1 MHRPPKT
8 GAHACP
14 QLSITWFFC
23 PKSRPLLLSAVLVGA
38 GSSVWWAFS
47 VDALRQA
54 GIDPSAARLTY
65 AVCGAAMLLASFS
78 GAMFARFGLR
88 PSYLVSC
95 VLLAASLAVF
105 GLATAHLAT
114 ALAAA
119 IVFGA
124 VYATVIA
131 VHGVWS
137 SRVFADHPSAG
148 LAAVN
153 TALTIGTLVGP
164 TLAGV
169 LIQQADFRA
178 ALITVAVLTLVALPF
193 SPPSARRKAVIDA
206 HRCTAAPVRD

>member
-1 MHRPPKT
+1 
-8 GAHACP
+8 
-14 QLSITWFFC
+14 
-23 PKSRPLLLSAVLVGA
+23 
-38 GSSVWWAFS
+38 
-47 VDALRQA
+47 
-54 GIDPSAARLTY
+54 
-65 AVCGAAMLLASFS
+65 
-78 GAMFARFGLR
+78 
-88 PSYLVSC
+88 
-95 VLLAASLAVF
+95 
-105 GLATAHLAT
+105 
-114 ALAAA
+114 
-119 IVFGA
+119 VFGA

-169 LIQQADFRA
+169 LIQQADFRV

-193 SPPSARRKAVIDA
+193 SPPSVRRKAVIDA